1 MTVAVRELAVNEL
14 DLISGGADSII
25 DAAFFGFGVRIVK
38 EGNQTCVDVIGA
50 DGPESIDG
58 RCVVPKGRPA

>member
-1 MTVAVRELAVNEL
+1 MAIRELAASEL
-14 DLISGGADSII
+14 DTVSGGTNFSI
-25 DAAFFGFGVRIVK
+25 DATFFGFGVMITK

-50 DGPESIDG
+50 DGPGSIDA